1 MIKNI
6 NNINI
11 YKYYNNN
18 KKYDTNTKKRPSS
31 PTVPSSLPALL
42 KNLF

>member
-18 KKYDTNTKKRPSS
+18 KKYDTNTKKRPSL
-31 PTVPSSLPALL
+31 PTVTL
-42 KNLF
+42 KSACLTGKD